1 MKYITGIFIFIFTAS
16 GLYAQPF
23 VLTGTIRGLDTG
35 YILLRYND
43 ELNQKKSV
51 VSKLQGGRFSFTG
64 TVNRIADALLTIDS
78 TKIGV
83 DFNAFRYLY
92 IEPGNSELLFKSANL
107 RELNY
112 SDSKTQLEWDS
123 LRLMKRPF
131 QIQQNA
137 FGRVIDSVRNEL
149 KSGAISHNLA
159 DSILKINVAASM
171 RISAHLN
178 KMDISFIQN
187 NPSSYAAFTVLRE
200 LVGYIPVD
208 SIDLLYQHID
218 QRNLGCYLD
227 YDFVRYFNRYR
238 KSITDEYPFDRIE
251 IGKTAPPFQV
261 WSSVDSLEKVDF
273 AGLTGSI
280 TLIEFWGLN
289 CIPCLKQNLILD
301 SLNKSLGGKIKIL
314 AVSNTATND
323 YPKLLNYVERNKFLN
338 WLCINVNISV
348 GVKSPEIYFGNFDA
362 YKGAGIPRTVLLD
375 KKGKVVYLKDGY
387 SQEQI
392 IQLASMLNQLV
403 NEDHP

>member
-1 MKYITGIFIFIFTAS
+1 MKYIIGIIIFIFTTS

-35 YILLRYND
+35 YVLLKYND

-51 VSKLQGGRFSFTG
+51 VSSLQRGRFSFTG

-78 TKIGV
+78 TKIGA
-83 DFNAFRYLY
+83 DFNAFRYFY
-92 IEPGNSELLFKSANL
+92 IESGNAELYFNSANL
-107 RELNY
+107 RELKY
-112 SDSKTQLEWDS
+112 SGSKTQQEWDS
-123 LRLMKRPF
+123 LRLIKRPF
-131 QIQQNA
+131 QTQQNA

-149 KSGAISHNLA
+149 KSGTISHNLA
-159 DSILKINVAASM
+159 DSILNIYVAASR
-171 RISAHLN
+171 RISTHLN
-178 KMDISFIQN
+178 EMDISFIQN

-251 IGKTAPPFQV
+251 TGKIAPPFQV
-261 WSSVDSLEKVDF
+261 WSSVDSLEKIDL
-273 AGLTGSI
+273 AGSI

-289 CIPCLKQNLILD
+289 CIPCLKQNLIID
-301 SLNKSLGGKIKIL
+301 SLNKSFFGKIKIL
-314 AVSNTATND
+314 AVSNTAAND
-323 YPKLLNYVERNKFLN
+323 YPKLLKYIERNKFQN
-338 WLCINVNISV
+338 WLCINVNKAV
-348 GVKSPEIYFGNFDA
+348 GVKNPEIYFGNFDG

-375 KKGKVVYLKDGY
+375 KKGKVVYIKDGY

-392 IQLASMLNQLV
+392 IQLANKLNELIK
-403 NEDHP
+403 EDHP